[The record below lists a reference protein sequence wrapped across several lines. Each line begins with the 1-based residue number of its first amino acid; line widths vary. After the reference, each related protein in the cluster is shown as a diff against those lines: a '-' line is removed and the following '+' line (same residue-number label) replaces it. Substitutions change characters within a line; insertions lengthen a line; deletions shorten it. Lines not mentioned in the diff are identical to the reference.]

1 MLSAIYAKE
10 RDRVSFR
17 EHCVYFGSL
26 VSKLWKASDLGI
38 HSLLLSDTVYLD
50 HSIASGV
57 GMPCAAA
64 VAAAACIST
73 VSNASLA

>member
-1 MLSAIYAKE
+1 M
-10 RDRVSFR
+10 
-17 EHCVYFGSL
+17 
-26 VSKLWKASDLGI
+26 SKLWKASDLGI

-64 VAAAACIST
+64 VAAAGAAACIST